1 MLCMLKQQYD
11 TWKMYFGYFWGPFFL
26 GCLLFR
32 VIRTYH
38 VLSKRGSGNLLS
50 TSSKL
55 LLLVATVSTTT
66 LQHIFNSAQFVSL
79 TNLLWSTWHYLVF
92 PFCLSNPLN
101 IDVDMSTLC
110 HPLRRPIVCIALHL
124 LSSAMYKCPTR
135 IHAAEPELNTW
146 AFVS

>member
-1 MLCMLKQQYD
+1 
-11 TWKMYFGYFWGPFFL
+11 MYFGYFWGPFFL

-79 TNLLWSTWHYLVF
+79 TNLLWST
-92 PFCLSNPLN
+92 
-101 IDVDMSTLC
+101 
-110 HPLRRPIVCIALHL
+110 
-124 LSSAMYKCPTR
+124 
-135 IHAAEPELNTW
+135 
-146 AFVS
+146 